1 MSDNIGKKTRSSLY
15 WNLSF
20 KIPYEAFRFGVSIIV
35 ARLLDPKDFG
45 IVSIATMI
53 IFYSNTLTN
62 LGFKSALVQR
72 KEITDE
78 HISSVFTADLTI
90 SVFMTCLFYF
100 LAPAIAAFFHSPES
114 LPVIR
119 VMSLIFVITTFYD
132 LPYTLFRREL
142 DFKVI
147 TIVDTVKETFM
158 SIITVILAIL
168 GLKYWSIVWGQ
179 LVPLTF
185 AAVYL
190 IIKIERKPTLLF
202 NYSALKDLF
211 NYGVW
216 SFVRSQLSFFSSR
229 LDRLIVGRYLGTA
242 VLGIYDK
249 SKSLSQMPTESISSN
264 INNVLYSS
272 FSRIQDK
279 NDELINMLKKSIIV
293 TSVIN
298 FPIFVGLYAIA
309 HHFVPVVLGA
319 KWNAMI
325 IPLKIMCISGICAS
339 FSGLFLTAAV
349 NIGNYKKYTIQ
360 LLIATGL
367 LFILWLVLV
376 QWGIVAVSLGAVIYA
391 LVTFFI
397 GFGIV
402 REVISL
408 SWKEFANCIAPALIG
423 CVVMLIS
430 VNSIY
435 ALFITHYTLVN
446 LIAIISVGACTY
458 AVLMLIIPSS
468 ALESLRSSLKRD
480 LNAVWEKFKNTFVSS
495 LPSS

>member
-1 MSDNIGKKTRSSLY
+1 MSDTIGKKTRSSMY

-78 HISSVFTADLTI
+78 HISSVFTADL
-90 SVFMTCLFYF
+90 SLSLFMTGLFYF

-114 LPVIR
+114 IPVIR
-119 VMSLIFVITTFYD
+119 VMSLTFVITSFFD

-142 DFKVI
+142 NFKVI
-147 TIVDTVKETFM
+147 TLVDTVKETCM
-158 SIITVILAIL
+158 STITVILAYL
-168 GLKYWSIVWGQ
+168 GFKYWSIVWGQ
-179 LVPLTF
+179 LVPLTL
-185 AAVYL
+185 AALYL
-190 IIKIERKPTLLF
+190 FVRIERRPTLSF
-202 NYSALKDLF
+202 RYGPLKDLF
-211 NYGVW
+211 NYGAW
-216 SFVRSQLSFFSSR
+216 SFVRSQLFFFSSR
-229 LDRLIVGRYLGTA
+229 LDRLIVGRYLGPA

-264 INNVLYSS
+264 INNILYSS

-279 NDELINMLKKSIIV
+279 KNELVNMLRKSMV
-293 TSVIN
+293 LTSVIN
-298 FPIFVGLYAIA
+298 FPIFAGLYAIA
-309 HHFVPVVLGA
+309 PHFVPVVLGE
-319 KWNAMI
+319 KWNPMI
-325 IPLKIMCISGICAS
+325 VPLKIMCISGMCAS

-349 NIGNYKKYTIQ
+349 NVGNYRKYTVR

-376 QWGIVAVSLGAVIYA
+376 RWGIVAVALGAVIYA

-397 GFGIV
+397 GIGIV
-402 REVISL
+402 REVIPL
-408 SWKEFANCIAPALIG
+408 SWKDFAGCVVPSLIG
-423 CVVMLIS
+423 CAVML
-430 VNSIY
+430 VCVESIY
-435 ALFITHYTLVN
+435 AFFITRYTLLN
-446 LIAIISVGACTY
+446 LVAIISAGALAYT
-458 AVLMLIIPSS
+458 AVMLKIPGS

-480 LNAVWEKFKNTFVSS
+480 LNTAWTKVKNTCTSS
-495 LPSS
+495 LSSS